1 MILIIKPWKRIGCY
15 IIRKNM
21 QCNCSCLGLFAGKEP
36 IITIKQEI
44 KEQTRKETFKRV
56 VWLGEKSLWHHYM
69 RRTSKRKM

>member
-21 QCNCSCLGLFAGKEP
+21 QCNYSCSGLFAGKEP
-36 IITIKQEI
+36 IIIIKQEI
-44 KEQTRKETFKRV
+44 KEQTGKKLSKELYGSGRNASGINTV
-56 VWLGEKSLWHHYM
+56 